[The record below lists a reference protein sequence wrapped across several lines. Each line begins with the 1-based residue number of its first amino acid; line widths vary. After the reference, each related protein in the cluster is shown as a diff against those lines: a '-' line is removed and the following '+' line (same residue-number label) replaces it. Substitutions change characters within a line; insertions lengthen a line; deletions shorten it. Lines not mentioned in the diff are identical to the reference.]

1 MLILLYSKAAWKNI
15 GVFWQLIGISLSTK
29 DFFLSVMGEI
39 IKLKILIQQKNK
51 DLIFSISYD
60 KVTSIILDIFYDKF
74 IRAVYV
80 AINYMTEIWKNKLAL
95 VIVFKN

>member
-1 MLILLYSKAAWKNI
+1 
-15 GVFWQLIGISLSTK
+15 
-29 DFFLSVMGEI
+29 MGEI

-80 AINYMTEIWKNKLAL
+80 AINYMTEI
-95 VIVFKN
+95 